1 MAKITDIKAI
11 ALEHD
16 LGAEH
21 AYGMARS
28 MTAVR
33 NMTLII
39 VETDAG
45 VTGYGEA
52 WGPSAVTVASV
63 DVVKPYF
70 LGRTIYDREQ
80 VAPYFYNQRYHSG
93 IQNTLTAALGGI
105 NIALY
110 DTIGKLHGVPLFNL
124 LGGQHSERIPAYA
137 SNGYFAAHPDN
148 QLVEQTT
155 SFRDQRFPGV
165 KIKIGASAAND
176 AERCAAARDILGPDI
191 ALMVDANGNYTVD
204 QALASMRAIAEYDIH
219 FYEEPLPPT
228 DFAGYTE
235 LRGRAPMA
243 IAAGEAHYTGWDF
256 KRLIDERC
264 VDVLQPRPHFVRRA
278 RRDQGDLGD
287 DPARQPAPVAARVG
301 RRGGSRGG
309 GAFPRFDAGVA
320 AHRPDSAPGHARIRP
335 RPQRAARRSAGRADP
350 LHRRSPHGADRP
362 RSRCRDRLGYGRE
375 ISRKHLVCHAYSLLA
390 EAALSARM
398 WCGALSPMA
407 TMSRFSRRRPSRAL
421 PRPISPTSCSGR
433 VGSRSAARSTR

>member
-1 MAKITDIKAI
+1 MWSSRI
-11 ALEHD
+11 
-16 LGAEH
+16 
-21 AYGMARS
+21 
-28 MTAVR
+28 
-33 NMTLII
+33 
-39 VETDAG
+39 
-45 VTGYGEA
+45 
-52 WGPSAVTVASV
+52 
-63 DVVKPYF
+63 F

-264 VDVLQPRPHFVRRA
+264 VDVLQP
-278 RRDQGDLGD
+278 DLTLC
-287 DPARQPAPVAARVG
+287 
-301 RRGGSRGG
+301 GGLDETKAIWAMTRLANLRLSLHVWG
-309 GAFPRFDAGVA
+309 GAVGLA
-320 AHRPDSAPGHARIRP
+320 AAVHFLASMPA
-335 RPQRAARRSAGRADP
+335 
-350 LHRRSPHGADRP
+350 SPHTDRIP
-362 RSRCRDRLGYGRE
+362 HPVMLEYDRGRNALRDDLLVAPIPCIDGHLTVPTGPGLGVE
-375 ISRKHLVCHAYSLLA
+375 IDWDMVEKY
-390 EAALSARM
+390 
-398 WCGALSPMA
+398 
-407 TMSRFSRRRPSRAL
+407 
-421 PRPISPTSCSGR
+421 R
-433 VGSRSAARSTR
+433 VNT

>member
-1 MAKITDIKAI
+1 MGKITDIKAI

-21 AYGMARS
+21 AYGMARG

-264 VDVLQPRPHFVRRA
+264 VDVLQP
-278 RRDQGDLGD
+278 DLTLC
-287 DPARQPAPVAARVG
+287 
-301 RRGGSRGG
+301 GGLDETKAIWAMTRLANLRLSLHVWG
-309 GAFPRFDAGVA
+309 GAVGLA
-320 AHRPDSAPGHARIRP
+320 AAVHLLASMPA
-335 RPQRAARRSAGRADP
+335 
-350 LHRRSPHGADRP
+350 SPHTDRIP
-362 RSRCRDRLGYGRE
+362 HPVMLEYDRGRNALRDDLLVAPIPCIDGHLTVPTGPGLGVE
-375 ISRKHLVCHAYSLLA
+375 IDWDMVEKY
-390 EAALSARM
+390 
-398 WCGALSPMA
+398 
-407 TMSRFSRRRPSRAL
+407 
-421 PRPISPTSCSGR
+421 R
-433 VGSRSAARSTR
+433 VNT

>member
-264 VDVLQPRPHFVRRA
+264 VDVLQP
-278 RRDQGDLGD
+278 DLTLC
-287 DPARQPAPVAARVG
+287 
-301 RRGGSRGG
+301 GGLDETKAIWAMTRLANLRLSLHVWG
-309 GAFPRFDAGVA
+309 GAVGLA
-320 AHRPDSAPGHARIRP
+320 AAVHFLASMPA
-335 RPQRAARRSAGRADP
+335 
-350 LHRRSPHGADRP
+350 SPHTDRIP
-362 RSRCRDRLGYGRE
+362 HPVMLEYDRGRNALRDDLLVAPIPCIDGHLTVPTGPGLGVE
-375 ISRKHLVCHAYSLLA
+375 IDWDMVEKY
-390 EAALSARM
+390 
-398 WCGALSPMA
+398 
-407 TMSRFSRRRPSRAL
+407 
-421 PRPISPTSCSGR
+421 R
-433 VGSRSAARSTR
+433 VNT